1 MWKGLIETL
10 DKLFSVPPLLMC
22 KRSPEKSVKL
32 LPKLMGEKKST
43 QLMSLFP
50 APERDYVGFGGSNGP
65 LADKL

>member
-32 LPKLMGEKKST
+32 VQKLIGEKST

-50 APERDYVGFGGSNGP
+50 TPERDYVGFGGSNGP